1 MSLNT
6 TPATYTSGQTL
17 TAAIMNAQV
26 RDAIS
31 GLQAAWSDT
40 ATTWTAATT
49 NPTLGNGVLTNR
61 VNRTGKSIAVN
72 LTLVFGST
80 TTIGSGA
87 YTFTLPVA
95 SVFSTTTYVN
105 LGSASMR
112 DTSASAN
119 RIGAAIL
126 TSPSTFQIV
135 AADGT
140 TVGSA
145 APWTWANN
153 DILSINLEYEA
164 A

>member
-1 MSLNT
+1 M
-6 TPATYTSGQTL
+6 
-17 TAAIMNAQV
+17 
-26 RDAIS
+26 
-31 GLQAAWSDT
+31 
-40 ATTWTAATT
+40 
-49 NPTLGNGVLTNR
+49 
-61 VNRTGKSIAVN
+61 TGKSIAVN
-72 LTLVFGST
+72 LTLKFGST

-126 TSPSTFQIV
+126 TSPTTFQIV

-145 APWTWANN
+145 APWTWASG

>member
-1 MSLNT
+1 
-6 TPATYTSGQTL
+6 
-17 TAAIMNAQV
+17 MNAQV

-49 NPTLGNGVLTNR
+49 NPTLGNGVLSNR

-126 TSPSTFQIV
+126 TSPPPSKSLPLTAPRWGRLLRGRGLTTTFSASTSNMRQP
-135 AADGT
+135 D
-140 TVGSA
+140 
-145 APWTWANN
+145 P
-153 DILSINLEYEA
+153 
-164 A
+164 